1 MNRQRRGNGSGGGG
15 GRRSNNRN
23 NRRRDHR
30 GPAPSMPAP
39 GQPGRGCHRDAI
51 NPGSSSVYVVKKED
65 QRSGR
70 ETSGVVLRLL
80 TNSAYHPRGIKVML
94 EGGVVGRV
102 TRFIGEDAVNNDGAH
117 GRSDDDDDDDDDGR
131 DCDYGTSSDAT
142 RTLADFMLPSGGAG
156 ANAKDNGSSQSS
168 SPIISSDNVKSESF
182 TVDDGAM
189 ATLVSMN
196 FDPEKAREALESSDN
211 DVQEAVEYLIMD
223 GYLD

>member
-1 MNRQRRGNGSGGGG
+1 MNRQRRGNGGSGGQ
-15 GRRSNNRN
+15 RNNNRN
-23 NRRRDHR
+23 NRRRDR
-30 GPAPSMPAP
+30 GPTPSMPPP

-51 NPGSSSVYVVKKED
+51 HPGSSSVYVVKKED

-70 ETSGVVLRLL
+70 ETSGVVMRLL
-80 TNSAYHPRGIKVML
+80 TNSSYHPRGIKVML

-102 TRFIGEDAVNNDGAH
+102 TRFIGDEAVNNDGANN
-117 GRSDDDDDDDDDGR
+117 GSDDDDGR
-131 DCDYGTSSDAT
+131 DYDYGPSSDTT
-142 RTLADFMLPSGGAG
+142 RTLADFILPSGSAG
-156 ANAKDNGSSQSS
+156 TNANNNGSSQSS
-168 SPIISSDNVKSESF
+168 SPILSSNNVESESF

-196 FDPEKAREALESSDN
+196 FDPERAREALESSNN